1 MKKATAILLSSVIF
15 ASLLCSCGKAADLLC
30 GFFCRL
36 DQNYFPHSATDRS
49 IHARTHPTT
58 SRAARQPVVQ
68 QSNRFQQGMAGWKA
82 RYQRA

>member
-15 ASLLCSCGKAADLLC
+15 ASLLCSCGKAADSSAASSAVST
-30 GFFCRL
+30 
-36 DQNYFPHSATDRS
+36 NYFPHSATDRS

-58 SRAARQPVVQ
+58 SRAARQPVAQ